1 MYNDFDSVTPL
12 HTFLEYFPFWQ
23 DFIFRSF
30 FVEQILLKPAIVY
43 MVDAPQFFVS
53 CFKSLEHVW

>member
-12 HTFLEYFPFWQ
+12 HIFLEYFPFWQ
-23 DFIFRSF
+23 DFIVTSF

-43 MVDAPQFFVS
+43 ILDAP
-53 CFKSLEHVW
+53 